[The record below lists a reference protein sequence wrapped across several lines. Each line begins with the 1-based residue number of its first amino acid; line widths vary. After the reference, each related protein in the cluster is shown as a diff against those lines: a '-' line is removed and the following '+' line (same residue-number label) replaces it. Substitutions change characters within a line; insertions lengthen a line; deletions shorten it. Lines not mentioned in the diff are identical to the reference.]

1 MKTVVSILLMWS
13 IAAGAVAAEDPVRLL
28 PSPLVLPKRIGPLVL
43 VGAPHKYDDPRLG
56 VSYQYGG
63 DGLSLTVYIY
73 DAGETDLPDGAD
85 TMLSCREFEV
95 AKQGV
100 QQNYQK
106 AALKSEYLA
115 KTNPP
120 DLLPQVRE
128 ALYEYELDAQPT
140 ISFIWVTTVAKHFVK
155 LRMSMAS
162 RLRDEVPDA
171 RRAVLSRLGDAIK
184 PHLLP
189 VDPKAEP
196 PGTAMNVNVGGGS
209 QDDMTSGLMYLV
221 LLTDVAIKSPEL
233 TPVCGGEIVPGYQT
247 ELDLYRGMITIN
259 NEGATTKSSKLL
271 AKADKAGFL
280 DELVWVEVH
289 RESWGDVPPEGLTLL
304 DYATWRKKNL
314 KRFKAPDFGSVTVQH
329 PRPLPPE
336 PPAP

>member
-1 MKTVVSILLMWS
+1 MKTVVSIMLMWVM
-13 IAAGAVAAEDPVRLL
+13 AAGAVAAEDPVQLL
-28 PSPLVLPKRIGPLVL
+28 PSPLVLPKRIGPMVL
-43 VGAPHKYDDPRLG
+43 VGEPHKYDDPRLG

-85 TMLSCREFEV
+85 TMPSCREFEA

-100 QQNYQK
+100 EQNYQK

-115 KTNPP
+115 KLNPP
-120 DLLPQVRE
+120 DLLPQIRE
-128 ALYEYELDAQPT
+128 ALYEYERDAQPT

-171 RRAVLSRLGDAIK
+171 RRAVLSTLGEAIK

-196 PGTAMNVNVGGGS
+196 PGTAMNVNVAGGS

-221 LLTDVAIKSPEL
+221 LLTAVADKSPEL
-233 TPVCGGEIVPGYQT
+233 TPVCGGEIIPGYET

-259 NEGATTKSSKLL
+259 NEGATTKSGKLL

-280 DELVWVEVH
+280 DEFVWVEVH
-289 RESWGDVPPEGLTLL
+289 RESWGTVPPG
-304 DYATWRKKNL
+304 
-314 KRFKAPDFGSVTVQH
+314 G
-329 PRPLPPE
+329 
-336 PPAP
+336 